1 MVRRRVAE
9 KRERVFNDAL
19 RVATEIGKAEGLAGL
34 TARQIAS
41 RVGCSVG
48 TLYNVFGNLDTL
60 ILHLNGQTLDGLYEA
75 LSAVELVHEPA
86 VGIQQLT
93 ESYRRYTTENI
104 NLWTVLF
111 AHVWPADYVLPD
123 WYPEKIQNL
132 LGVLAK
138 ALKQLLPDAS
148 EADCMQAAAVLWSG
162 LHGINSLAVSGKM
175 GLVSSDSIN
184 NMTDLMV
191 QSFVT
196 GLAVNSKR
204 AD

>member
-9 KRERVFNDAL
+9 KREQIFKDAL
-19 RVATEIGKAEGLAGL
+19 GVATEIGKAEGLAGL

-60 ILHLNGQTLDGLYEA
+60 ILHLNGQTLDGLYDA

-111 AHVWPADYVLPD
+111 AHVWPADYVLPS
-123 WYPEKIQNL
+123 WYPEKIQRL
-132 LGVLAK
+132 LGVLASG
-138 ALKQLLPDAS
+138 LQLLLPDAD

-184 NMTDLMV
+184 DMTDLMV
-191 QSFVT
+191 KSYVT
-196 GLAVNSKR
+196 GLAVNFKR